1 MIIII
6 RMIIIIM
13 YKENKR
19 EFKNYEA
26 IMIPTVKD
34 NFTAFNLL
42 IIWWDDKKM
51 MRIELGVST
60 LRDLHTTKMTDVR
73 PWCFYFTCL
82 EVALFCSTPF
92 DEY

>member
-26 IMIPTVKD
+26 IMIFTVKD
-34 NFTAFNLL
+34 NFTAFILL
-42 IIWWDDKKM
+42 IIW
-51 MRIELGVST
+51 
-60 LRDLHTTKMTDVR
+60 
-73 PWCFYFTCL
+73 
-82 EVALFCSTPF
+82 
-92 DEY
+92 

>member
-1 MIIII
+1 MLTINKLIIILTIIMMIIII
-6 RMIIIIM
+6 TMIIIIM

-42 IIWWDDKKM
+42 IIW
-51 MRIELGVST
+51 
-60 LRDLHTTKMTDVR
+60 
-73 PWCFYFTCL
+73 
-82 EVALFCSTPF
+82 
-92 DEY
+92 